1 MIFAL
6 STFWQVFIILI
17 VWIPLILLW
26 VFALVEL
33 FRNRDGLAGSLVALW
48 LLGIVLLPIVGSV
61 IYLVYEGTH
70 SSTMQDAM
78 DYQAELATER
88 GSNPNGDR

>member
-33 FRNRDGLAGSLVALW
+33 FRNRDAFAGWQVALW
-48 LLGIVLLPIVGSV
+48 LLGIVLLPIVGPA
-61 IYLVYEGTH
+61 IYLLYQGAH
-70 SSTMQDAM
+70 SEAMLDAM

-88 GSNPNGDR
+88 GSNPNADR

>member
-6 STFWQVFIILI
+6 STFWQVFVILI

-33 FRNRDGLAGSLVALW
+33 FRNRDALEGWQVALW
-48 LLGIVLLPIVGSV
+48 LLGIVFLPIVGPAV
-61 IYLVYEGTH
+61 YLAYQGMH
-70 SSTMQDAM
+70 SEKMQDAT
-78 DYQAELATER
+78 DLQAEVADER
-88 GSNPNGDR
+88 GSNPNAGR

>member
-6 STFWQVFIILI
+6 STFWQVFIILV

-33 FRNRDGLAGSLVALW
+33 FRDRDALEGWQIALW
-48 LLGIVLLPIVGSV
+48 LLGIVFLPIIGPAA
-61 IYLVYEGTH
+61 YLVYQGTR
-70 SSTMQDAM
+70 SEPVQSAVDL
-78 DYQAELATER
+78 QAEVADER
-88 GSNPNGDR
+88 GSNPNADR

>member
-1 MIFAL
+1 MIFAF

-26 VFALVEL
+26 VFALVAL
-33 FRNRDGLAGSLVALW
+33 FKNRDGLAGWQVALW

-70 SSTMQDAM
+70 SNTMQDAL

-88 GSNPNGDR
+88 GSNPNADR